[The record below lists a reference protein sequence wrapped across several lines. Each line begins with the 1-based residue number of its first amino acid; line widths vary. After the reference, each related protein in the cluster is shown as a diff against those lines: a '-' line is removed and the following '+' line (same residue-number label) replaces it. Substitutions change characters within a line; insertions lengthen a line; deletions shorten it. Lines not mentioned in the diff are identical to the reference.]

1 LVEARVWFQSLPW
14 LTYALPLAACVFLE
28 NKLSRHY
35 SFGLFHNLQAH
46 GLTAM
51 LFINFIITHVQHG
64 KKLTGKLT

>member
-1 LVEARVWFQSLPW
+1 
-14 LTYALPLAACVFLE
+14 LACIFLE
-28 NKLSRHY
+28 NKIARHY

-64 KKLTGKLT
+64 KKLTGILTKEEQALREEKS